1 MRSEVAAVAVAGIA
15 MAIAVVPGS
24 VRAEEATFRY
34 AEDKPPSTL
43 NPMFAHSMVDV
54 RLEELMFDGLFT
66 YDSHL
71 KPKLALAAKCIS
83 ANDASCDR
91 PSSFANVTLR
101 QAMWHDGK
109 QVTSADVEFTV
120 KALQDPKTGAS
131 EAASVSCIDK
141 VEVKSPT
148 EMKLSF
154 KREQP
159 DPGQCLMFKILP
171 KHKFPATLPVP
182 RAHEFRIRPVGSGAY
197 KLSRWEGTMLELSHA
212 DPSAQLKV
220 LQARFI
226 PDKKVQ
232 LDFLQYDALEAIVKI
247 LPNHRSVIEGMG
259 SKVELLPYA
268 SQSWW
273 YLGVNHKNPHLA
285 KRSVREA
292 LARAIDREDLR
303 KTFLGEGYTISGPF
317 APVSP
322 YYNDAV
328 LPYGYDLAQSAKIMQ
343 QEKYARGAKGP
354 FAVGNNKV
362 QLRLAVNKDWAQ
374 YKDVCLTLQNKLKQA
389 GFDVEL
395 DWVEAASWKEKII
408 DKRDFDLT
416 IGIWSFDDSSDV
428 YPIFHSKGSDN
439 YFGYSNPAMDAMLDE
454 SRKTL
459 DPELFRSIYREV
471 HRMAHDDQPS
481 IFLWSVN
488 SYAAISSKVSGVDVH
503 PFRFFTWVRA
513 WKWKG

>member
-1 MRSEVAAVAVAGIA
+1 MRIDGAALAAAIVL
-15 MAIAVVPGS
+15 AIAQVPS
-24 VRAEEATFRY
+24 SARAEEAVFRY
-34 AEDKPPSTL
+34 AEDKAPSTL
-43 NPMFAHSMVDV
+43 NPVFAHSMVDV

-66 YDSHL
+66 YDTHL
-71 KPKLALAAKCIS
+71 KPKPALAAKCVS
-83 ANDASCDR
+83 ANNANCDR
-91 PSSFANVTLR
+91 PSNFANITLR
-101 QAMWHDGK
+101 QAAWHDGK
-109 QVTSADVEFTV
+109 PVTSADVEFTV
-120 KALQDPKTGAS
+120 KVLQDPKTAS
-131 EAASVSCIDK
+131 SDAASVSCIDK
-141 VEVKSPT
+141 LEVKSPT
-148 EMKLSF
+148 ELKFTF
-154 KREQP
+154 KRDQP

-171 KHKFPATLPVP
+171 KHKFPPTLPVP

-197 KLSRWEGTMLELSHA
+197 KLSRWEGTMLEMTQA
-212 DPSAQLKV
+212 DPTSSLKT

-285 KRSVREA
+285 KKAVRQA
-292 LARAIDREDLR
+292 LMRAIDREDLR
-303 KTFLGEGYTISGPF
+303 KTFLGEGFTISGPF

-328 LPYGYDLAQSAKIMQ
+328 LPYPFDLAEAARTMEQAGYK
-343 QEKYARGAKGP
+343 RGAKGP
-354 FAVGNNKV
+354 FAAGNQKV
-362 QLRLAVNKDWAQ
+362 ALRLAVNKDWAQ

-389 GFDVEL
+389 GFDIEL
-395 DWVEAASWKEKII
+395 DWVEPAAWNEKIVQ
-408 DKRDFDLT
+408 KRDFDLT
-416 IGIWSFDDSSDV
+416 IGIWTFDDSSDV
-428 YPIFHSKGSDN
+428 YPIFHSKGVDN
-439 YFGYSNPAMDAMLDE
+439 YFGYSNQAMDAMLDE
-454 SRKTL
+454 SRRTT

-471 HRMAHDDQPS
+471 HRMSHDDLPS

-488 SYAAISSKVSGVDVH
+488 SYAAVSSKVSGVDVH
-503 PFRFFTWVRA
+503 PFRFFTWIRS